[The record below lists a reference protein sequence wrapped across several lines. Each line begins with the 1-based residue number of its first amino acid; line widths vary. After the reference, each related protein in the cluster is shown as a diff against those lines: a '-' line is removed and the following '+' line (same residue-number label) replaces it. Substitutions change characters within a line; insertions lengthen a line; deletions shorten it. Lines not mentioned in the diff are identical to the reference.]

1 VWQWR
6 SPGRARC
13 GDQRPTHAA
22 ASRSWRDSVGPLMPC
37 GRRRPGPRRRGVG
50 EEQFCAV
57 QEGRGRQCVGSS
69 QGRRRGGPGRGIDA
83 APHPVCAGELER
95 EMRSASSGVQTRPPP
110 WAPPAPGEDTRTGN
124 GQDPPG
130 GRPLRVRPIV
140 RRTEPDEQITRA
152 PLARLDLSGPRR
164 SSCSRNIT
172 FPVASAL
179 LGLGPNGIYLRI
191 TDYTADHDRPTT
203 RDRRRLRVT
212 RQGRA
217 RGAAAVQVAVPGGSI
232 SDSEPSG
239 PRDAP

>member
-1 VWQWR
+1 MR
-6 SPGRARC
+6 RPAPNARRC
-13 GDQRPTHAA
+13 IALVARQRRPTDALR
-22 ASRSWRDSVGPLMPC
+22 ASPTGSKTAGCRGGAVL
-37 GRRRPGPRRRGVG
+37 RR
-50 EEQFCAV
+50 A
-57 QEGRGRQCVGSS
+57 
-69 QGRRRGGPGRGIDA
+69 GGPGTAVCRIQPRTSPRRSGTGNRA

-152 PLARLDLSGPRR
+152 PSARLDLSGPRR

-179 LGLGPNGIYLRI
+179 LGLGPNGICLRI

-217 RGAAAVQVAVPGGSI
+217 RGAAGYRSRYRAVRSA
-232 SDSEPSG
+232 DSEPSG